1 MLSNFFQIF
10 LLISPVFLLI
20 ILGNF
25 LRRIKVPDISFWEIN
40 DKLCYWVLIPALL
53 FHYISQINLSSEM
66 LYSYSIIIYVG
77 FFIAI
82 LNVLILGKLLGYP
95 PERWTSI
102 LQGAVR
108 QNAFIALAITGSLFG
123 DEGLKI
129 ASIFML
135 IYVPSINIII
145 VTTMVM
151 NFGQSKKNVS
161 NNEFITVFVELS
173 KNPFILAM
181 ITGLIFSI
189 IQSEKFARIIGTG
202 SYLPPKIVTNF
213 DLEKT
218 LDTSDEWITAR
229 TGIKERRI
237 VTDQN
242 TCDLAFEASIKA
254 LAMAELKPDDIDL
267 IILSTTTPD
276 KIFPATATIL
286 QNRLGA
292 ICPAFDLQ
300 AVCAGFV
307 FALTTAQQ
315 YIENG
320 AAKNILV
327 VGSETMSRIVDWNDR
342 STAIL
347 FADGAGAVILSADNN
362 TGIKHSKLYS
372 DGNYLSSLHVN
383 NNRINELGTI
393 EMEGNEVFK
402 IAVNKL
408 SEVAEETLTDCN
420 MTSEDIHWMVPH
432 QANIRII
439 NAIAKRIKLPLD
451 KVILTLDK
459 HGNTSAASIP
469 LALDTGVRDGRI
481 KKGDTLLF
489 EGIGGGFSWGSILLE
504 Y

>member
-1 MLSNFFQIF
+1 M
-10 LLISPVFLLI
+10 
-20 ILGNF
+20 
-25 LRRIKVPDISFWEIN
+25 K
-40 DKLCYWVLIPALL
+40 
-53 FHYISQINLSSEM
+53 
-66 LYSYSIIIYVG
+66 
-77 FFIAI
+77 
-82 LNVLILGKLLGYP
+82 
-95 PERWTSI
+95 
-102 LQGAVR
+102 
-108 QNAFIALAITGSLFG
+108 
-123 DEGLKI
+123 
-129 ASIFML
+129 
-135 IYVPSINIII
+135 
-145 VTTMVM
+145 
-151 NFGQSKKNVS
+151 
-161 NNEFITVFVELS
+161 
-173 KNPFILAM
+173 
-181 ITGLIFSI
+181 
-189 IQSEKFARIIGTG
+189 KFAKIIGTG
-202 SYLPPKIVTNF
+202 SYLPPKVVTNF
-213 DLEKT
+213 DLEKI

-242 TCDLAFEASIKA
+242 TCDLALEASLKA
-254 LAMAELKPDDIDL
+254 LSMAELQPEDIDL

-292 ICPAFDLQ
+292 SCPAFDLQ
-300 AVCAGFV
+300 AVCAGFI

>member
-1 MLSNFFQIF
+1 M
-10 LLISPVFLLI
+10 
-20 ILGNF
+20 
-25 LRRIKVPDISFWEIN
+25 
-40 DKLCYWVLIPALL
+40 
-53 FHYISQINLSSEM
+53 
-66 LYSYSIIIYVG
+66 
-77 FFIAI
+77 
-82 LNVLILGKLLGYP
+82 
-95 PERWTSI
+95 
-102 LQGAVR
+102 
-108 QNAFIALAITGSLFG
+108 
-123 DEGLKI
+123 
-129 ASIFML
+129 
-135 IYVPSINIII
+135 
-145 VTTMVM
+145 
-151 NFGQSKKNVS
+151 KN
-161 NNEFITVFVELS
+161 
-173 KNPFILAM
+173 
-181 ITGLIFSI
+181 
-189 IQSEKFARIIGTG
+189 FARITGTG

-237 VTDQN
+237 VTN
-242 TCDLAFEASIKA
+242 ESTCDLAVEASLNA
-254 LAMAELKPDDIDL
+254 LSMSEINPQDIDL

-276 KIFPATATIL
+276 KIFPATATML

-292 ICPAFDLQ
+292 SCPAFDLQ

-307 FALTTAQQ
+307 FAMSTAQQ

-320 AAKNILV
+320 SAKNILV
-327 VGSETMSRIVDWNDR
+327 VGSETMSKIVDWKDR

-347 FADGAGAVILSADNN
+347 FADGAGAVVLSADQNK
-362 TGIKHSKLYS
+362 GIRHSKLYS

-408 SEVAEETLTDCN
+408 SEVAQETLTECN
-420 MTSEDIHWMVPH
+420 MTSEEIDWMVPH

-451 KVILTLDK
+451 KIILTLDK

-469 LALDTGVRDGRI
+469 LALDEGVRDGRI

-489 EGIGGGFSWGSILLE
+489 EGIGGGFSWGSILTE
-504 Y
+504 F

>member
-1 MLSNFFQIF
+1 M
-10 LLISPVFLLI
+10 
-20 ILGNF
+20 
-25 LRRIKVPDISFWEIN
+25 K
-40 DKLCYWVLIPALL
+40 
-53 FHYISQINLSSEM
+53 
-66 LYSYSIIIYVG
+66 
-77 FFIAI
+77 
-82 LNVLILGKLLGYP
+82 
-95 PERWTSI
+95 
-102 LQGAVR
+102 
-108 QNAFIALAITGSLFG
+108 
-123 DEGLKI
+123 
-129 ASIFML
+129 
-135 IYVPSINIII
+135 
-145 VTTMVM
+145 
-151 NFGQSKKNVS
+151 
-161 NNEFITVFVELS
+161 
-173 KNPFILAM
+173 
-181 ITGLIFSI
+181 
-189 IQSEKFARIIGTG
+189 KFARIIGTG
-202 SYLPPKIVTNF
+202 SYLPPKVVTNF

-242 TCDLAFEASIKA
+242 TCDLALEASIKA
-254 LAMAELKPDDIDL
+254 LSMAELKPEDIDL

-292 ICPAFDLQ
+292 SCPAFDLQ

-372 DGNYLSSLHVN
+372 DGSYLSSLHVN
-383 NNRINELGTI
+383 NKRINELGTI

>member
-1 MLSNFFQIF
+1 M
-10 LLISPVFLLI
+10 
-20 ILGNF
+20 
-25 LRRIKVPDISFWEIN
+25 K
-40 DKLCYWVLIPALL
+40 
-53 FHYISQINLSSEM
+53 
-66 LYSYSIIIYVG
+66 
-77 FFIAI
+77 
-82 LNVLILGKLLGYP
+82 
-95 PERWTSI
+95 
-102 LQGAVR
+102 
-108 QNAFIALAITGSLFG
+108 
-123 DEGLKI
+123 
-129 ASIFML
+129 
-135 IYVPSINIII
+135 
-145 VTTMVM
+145 
-151 NFGQSKKNVS
+151 
-161 NNEFITVFVELS
+161 
-173 KNPFILAM
+173 
-181 ITGLIFSI
+181 
-189 IQSEKFARIIGTG
+189 KFARIIGTG
-202 SYLPPKIVTNF
+202 SYLPPKVVTNF

-218 LDTSDEWITAR
+218 LDTSDEWIIAR

-242 TCDLAFEASIKA
+242 TCDLALEASIKA
-254 LAMAELKPDDIDL
+254 LSMAELKPEDIDL

-292 ICPAFDLQ
+292 SCPAFDLQ

-469 LALDTGVRDGRI
+469 LALDVGVRDGRI

-504 Y
+504 F

>member
-1 MLSNFFQIF
+1 M
-10 LLISPVFLLI
+10 
-20 ILGNF
+20 
-25 LRRIKVPDISFWEIN
+25 K
-40 DKLCYWVLIPALL
+40 
-53 FHYISQINLSSEM
+53 
-66 LYSYSIIIYVG
+66 
-77 FFIAI
+77 
-82 LNVLILGKLLGYP
+82 
-95 PERWTSI
+95 
-102 LQGAVR
+102 
-108 QNAFIALAITGSLFG
+108 
-123 DEGLKI
+123 
-129 ASIFML
+129 
-135 IYVPSINIII
+135 
-145 VTTMVM
+145 
-151 NFGQSKKNVS
+151 
-161 NNEFITVFVELS
+161 
-173 KNPFILAM
+173 
-181 ITGLIFSI
+181 
-189 IQSEKFARIIGTG
+189 KFARIIGTG
-202 SYLPPKIVTNF
+202 SYLPPKVVTNF

-242 TCDLAFEASIKA
+242 TCDLALEASIKA
-254 LAMAELKPDDIDL
+254 LSMAELKPEDIDL

-292 ICPAFDLQ
+292 SCPAFDLQ

-451 KVILTLDK
+451 KVTLTLDK

>member
-1 MLSNFFQIF
+1 M
-10 LLISPVFLLI
+10 
-20 ILGNF
+20 
-25 LRRIKVPDISFWEIN
+25 K
-40 DKLCYWVLIPALL
+40 
-53 FHYISQINLSSEM
+53 
-66 LYSYSIIIYVG
+66 
-77 FFIAI
+77 
-82 LNVLILGKLLGYP
+82 
-95 PERWTSI
+95 
-102 LQGAVR
+102 
-108 QNAFIALAITGSLFG
+108 
-123 DEGLKI
+123 
-129 ASIFML
+129 
-135 IYVPSINIII
+135 
-145 VTTMVM
+145 
-151 NFGQSKKNVS
+151 
-161 NNEFITVFVELS
+161 
-173 KNPFILAM
+173 
-181 ITGLIFSI
+181 
-189 IQSEKFARIIGTG
+189 KFARIIGTG
-202 SYLPPKIVTNF
+202 SYLPPKVVTNF

-218 LDTSDEWITAR
+218 LDTSDEWIIAR

-242 TCDLAFEASIKA
+242 TCDLALEASIKA
-254 LAMAELKPDDIDL
+254 LSMAELKPEDIDL

-292 ICPAFDLQ
+292 SCPAFDLQ

-320 AAKNILV
+320 SAKNILV